1 MTDVRKTGL
10 PRTREVD
17 NGAGWQSEI
26 SELEHRKQLAERLGG
41 DEAVQRQHAAGK
53 LTAYERIA
61 LLFDKGTFREI
72 GGLAGSARYDPDTG
86 KLLDFT
92 STNVVIGEG
101 RIGGRTAGVAA
112 DDFTIRGGS
121 SEATTPEKWQFAEK
135 VAYEGRKPIIR
146 LVDSAGGSVRLLD
159 KQQATKIPGYPQWP
173 FTDMLGVV
181 PVIGIAMGPC
191 AGLGAMRVVAS
202 HFSLIVRGTSQVF
215 AAGPPVVGPGV
226 GEWLDKEELGGY
238 RVHAR
243 GSGVIDNDARDD
255 EDALAQ
261 SRRFLSYLPS
271 NVFELPP
278 RARTGDDA
286 TRREE
291 DLASIIPRDRRKV
304 YKVREL
310 LEMVVDEGS
319 MFEIARHSGRSAV
332 TMLARLDGWPV
343 GVLGNDPY
351 HLGGALTHQS
361 AEKLTRF
368 VDLCDTFHLPV
379 VNFVDQPGIAIG
391 SAAEEIGTLRKA
403 IRARMA
409 INQTRVPWCSIF
421 VRRAFG
427 VAGGAYGPLGRLN
440 HRYAWPSAQW
450 GSIPVEGGVEAAYRR
465 DIEASPDPEARRA
478 ELIEHYAQ
486 FTSPFR
492 SAERFTIEDI
502 IDPRDTRPILCEW
515 INESYRILPEQI
527 GLRCRTMRA

>member
-1 MTDVRKTGL
+1 MTDRS
-10 PRTREVD
+10 RTRSQ
-17 NGAGWQSEI
+17 GAHATGNSRGWQSELD
-26 SELEHRKQLAERLGG
+26 ELQRRRQLAERLGG
-41 DEAVQRQHAAGK
+41 EDAVRRQRAAGK
-53 LTAYERIA
+53 LTARERIA
-61 LLFDKGTFREI
+61 LLFDEGTFREI
-72 GGLAGSARYDPDTG
+72 GSLAGSARYDPDTG
-86 KLLDFT
+86 DLLDFT
-92 STNVVIGEG
+92 SANIVIGEG
-101 RIGGRTAGVAA
+101 RVSGRVTAVAA

-121 SEATTPEKWQFAEK
+121 SEATSPEKWQFAEK
-135 VAYEGRKPIIR
+135 LAYEGRKPIVR

-173 FTDMLGVV
+173 FTDMLGVI
-181 PVIGIAMGPC
+181 PVVGVAMGPC

-202 HFSLIVRGTSQVF
+202 HFSVMVRDTSQVF
-215 AAGPPVVGPGV
+215 AAGPPVVGPGI
-226 GEWLDKEELGGY
+226 GEWLSKDDLGGY

-243 GSGVIDNDARDD
+243 RSGVVDNDARND
-255 EDALAQ
+255 EDALVQ
-261 SRRFLSYLPS
+261 TRRFLSYLPS
-271 NVFELPP
+271 SVFELPP
-278 RARTGDDA
+278 RSQAGDDPA
-286 TRREE
+286 RREE
-291 DLASIIPRDRRKV
+291 ELASIVPHDRRQV
-304 YKVREL
+304 YKVRDL
-310 LEMVVDEGS
+310 LQMVLDEGS
-319 MFEIARHSGRSAV
+319 IFEIGRYNGRSAV

-351 HLGGALTHQS
+351 HLGGALTHHA
-361 AEKLTRF
+361 AEKVTRF
-368 VDLCDTFHLPV
+368 IDLCDTFHLPV

-391 SAAEEIGTLRKA
+391 SAAEAIGTLRKA

-465 DIEASPDPEARRA
+465 DIEAAPDPEARRA
-478 ELIEHYAQ
+478 ELIEHYAR

-492 SAERFTIEDI
+492 SAERFTIEEI

-515 INESYRILPEQI
+515 VNEAYRILPEQL